1 MFRSLSRTLAPTIGL
16 ESIFGTLSYN
26 TVPANYPNQSFT
38 SAIDITRIR
47 EIGMLMDR
55 HGCAE
60 TQAMLDDDEEAFIA
74 LSAKLIGD
82 LIDKEPDTG
91 RLPDV
96 KVRFK

>member
-1 MFRSLSRTLAPTIGL
+1 MS
-16 ESIFGTLSYN
+16 TLSYN
-26 TVPANYPNQSFT
+26 TVLSNYPNQSFT

-47 EIGMLMDR
+47 EISMLMDR
-55 HGCAE
+55 RGCAE
-60 TQAMLDDDEEAFIA
+60 NQAMLDDEEAFMA
-74 LSAKLIGD
+74 LSGKLIGD